1 MVKLVSVR
9 RTRLYGPA
17 AWRDWWEYINAFVY
31 LVATIVLLVGCILL
45 LPGRS
50 SAKLGLILVLV
61 ALALLVIVNLHDLI
75 AQLAGFD
82 FRLPLLSLD
91 PQLALIEILAPL
103 LQVLG
108 SILFF
113 IGTILL
119 LEQAENLTNHAF
131 RLIIGGSGLW
141 MFGSILNVS
150 QVYERVDMRVQ
161 FMQKMVSIPFLMSS
175 TLFLVGGILGAG
187 NFPYPPAVIKA
198 RATAVWIAITAS
210 SLLVL
215 AAILNTK
222 RVIELHQL
230 AAAGGLLEPLRGGAQ
245 ERLDLE
251 REEEET
257 SRDRQKYTANVEEG
271 SSYKAGVVMAE

>member
-1 MVKLVSVR
+1 LLLLQKREEEMVKLVSVR

-45 LPGRS
+45 LPGRI

-82 FRLPLLSLD
+82 FRLPSLSLD

-119 LEQAENLTNHAF
+119 LEVGRGKYDEKEAENLTNHAF

-175 TLFLVGGILGAG
+175 TLFLVCGILGAG

-198 RATAVWIAITAS
+198 RVLP
-210 SLLVL
+210 LLPFTCFSHL
-215 AAILNTK
+215 ECCHPLN
-222 RVIELHQL
+222 V
-230 AAAGGLLEPLRGGAQ
+230 
-245 ERLDLE
+245 
-251 REEEET
+251 
-257 SRDRQKYTANVEEG
+257 
-271 SSYKAGVVMAE
+271 

>member
-9 RTRLYGPA
+9 KTRLYGSGS
-17 AWRDWWEYINAFVY
+17 WRDWWEYVNAFVY
-31 LVATIVLLVGCILL
+31 FVATIVLLGGCIML

-50 SAKLGLILVLV
+50 TKLGLILALV

-82 FRLPLLSLD
+82 FRLSLLWLD

-103 LQVLG
+103 VQVMG

-113 IGTILL
+113 MGTFSL
-119 LEQAENLTNHAF
+119 LEVGRGKYDEKEAEEVTNHAF
-131 RLIIGGSGLW
+131 RMIIGGSGLW
-141 MFGSILNVS
+141 MFGSILNAS
-150 QVYERVDMRVQ
+150 QVYERVDARVQ

-175 TLFLVGGILGAG
+175 TLFLVSGILGAG

-215 AAILNTK
+215 AAVLNAI
-222 RVIELHQL
+222 RVMELQQL

-245 ERLDLE
+245 ERLDIE

-257 SRDRQKYTANVEEG
+257 
-271 SSYKAGVVMAE
+271 

>member
-1 MVKLVSVR
+1 LLLLLQKREEEMVKLVSVR
-9 RTRLYGPA
+9 RTRLYGPS
-17 AWRDWWEYINAFVY
+17 AWRDLWEYINAFVY

-61 ALALLVIVNLHDLI
+61 ALALLVVVNLHDLI

-119 LEQAENLTNHAF
+119 LEV
-131 RLIIGGSGLW
+131 RLQTRSWVLHKRGGL
-141 MFGSILNVS
+141 GSFTHMM
-150 QVYERVDMRVQ
+150 YEKT
-161 FMQKMVSIPFLMSS
+161 FSS
-175 TLFLVGGILGAG
+175 TRTPL
-187 NFPYPPAVIKA
+187 
-198 RATAVWIAITAS
+198 
-210 SLLVL
+210 
-215 AAILNTK
+215 
-222 RVIELHQL
+222 
-230 AAAGGLLEPLRGGAQ
+230 LLEHPP
-245 ERLDLE
+245 
-251 REEEET
+251 
-257 SRDRQKYTANVEEG
+257 S
-271 SSYKAGVVMAE
+271 

>member
-45 LPGRS
+45 LPGRT

-119 LEQAENLTNHAF
+119 LEVSLQTRSWVLHKTGGLGSFTHMMYETTFSPTRTPLLLEQPPSWSMSFTLCVAAHACRWVGENMMRRRGRIWQTTPSDWSSEVQGCGCLAQFWMCPKCMREWTWGSNSCRRWSLFHSLCPALCFLCAESLVPETFLTHLQWSKCRYYHYFHSHAF
-131 RLIIGGSGLW
+131 C
-141 MFGSILNVS
+141 
-150 QVYERVDMRVQ
+150 
-161 FMQKMVSIPFLMSS
+161 
-175 TLFLVGGILGAG
+175 T
-187 NFPYPPAVIKA
+187 
-198 RATAVWIAITAS
+198 
-210 SLLVL
+210 
-215 AAILNTK
+215 
-222 RVIELHQL
+222 
-230 AAAGGLLEPLRGGAQ
+230 
-245 ERLDLE
+245 
-251 REEEET
+251 
-257 SRDRQKYTANVEEG
+257 
-271 SSYKAGVVMAE
+271 